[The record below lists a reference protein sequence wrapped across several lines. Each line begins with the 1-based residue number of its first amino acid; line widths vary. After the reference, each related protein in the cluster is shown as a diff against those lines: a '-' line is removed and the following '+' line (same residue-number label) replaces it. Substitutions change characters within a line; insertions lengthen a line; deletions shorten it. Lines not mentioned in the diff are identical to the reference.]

1 MSLTQYRNIK
11 IGSVDLNFIDS
22 LNIPGG
28 GGDFFTLKFNMYEND
43 MRPLDQTVTFL
54 TCVDARMLWFE
65 KVLSF
70 QLPSISAVTIR
81 QIVTD
86 SCVSGNIFM
95 LRY

>member
-1 MSLTQYRNIK
+1 
-11 IGSVDLNFIDS
+11 
-22 LNIPGG
+22 
-28 GGDFFTLKFNMYEND
+28 

>member
-22 LNIPGG
+22 LNIP